1 MDGALTMRMVV
12 MITIVVMIALVV
24 MLMMAMM
31 MAVVMMMVVMM
42 MMTEL
47 KSWIWNHC
55 NILGCHYPEIPS
67 ARKSICMLKV
77 HIHIM

>member
-12 MITIVVMIALVV
+12 IMLVV
-24 MLMMAMM
+24 MMIMMAM

-42 MMTEL
+42 ILTEL

>member
-12 MITIVVMIALVV
+12 IMLVV
-24 MLMMAMM
+24 MMIMMAM

-42 MMTEL
+42 ILTEL

-55 NILGCHYPEIPS
+55 DTVAAIIQE
-67 ARKSICMLKV
+67 
-77 HIHIM
+77 